1 MTVNKVFPASP
12 CLSIAPWL
20 IKLSFLSEDSEL
32 SNRKLKAIVHDSVN
46 GEVVS
51 STINELP
58 PQA

>member
-1 MTVNKVFPASP
+1 MTVNEAFSVLP
-12 CLSIAPWL
+12 CLSIAPRL
-20 IKLSFLSEDSEL
+20 IKLSFLSEHSGL
-32 SNRKLKAIVHDSVN
+32 NNRKLKAIVHDSVN